1 MLEKNNF
8 SPVLP
13 NDVKVVTPGSNISKD
28 LRSFSGKWSGVADG
42 ILDNMLVVE
51 KINNNLEADVVYSW
65 GVAYQWGVSKA
76 GWQRYNAKFQNQ
88 TLTIID
94 ENQKVKITYTLN
106 PDNTLSSV
114 YERPGATSRTL
125 LTKLDK

>member
-1 MLEKNNF
+1 MY
-8 SPVLP
+8 
-13 NDVKVVTPGSNISKD
+13 
-28 LRSFSGKWSGVADG
+28 ADG

-51 KINNNLEADVVYSW
+51 KINNNFEADVVYSW
-65 GVAYQWGVSKA
+65 GVAYQWGVGQP
-76 GWQRYNAKFQNQ
+76 GWQRYKAKFQNK

-94 ENQKVKITYTLN
+94 EKQKVKITYTLN